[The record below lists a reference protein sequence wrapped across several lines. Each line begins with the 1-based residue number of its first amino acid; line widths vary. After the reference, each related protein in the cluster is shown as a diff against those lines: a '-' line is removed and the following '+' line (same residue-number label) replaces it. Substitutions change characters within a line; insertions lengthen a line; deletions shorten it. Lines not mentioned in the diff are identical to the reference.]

1 MSATIALDGAP
12 VLNPREFEQISKLAY
27 DHFGLDLRNGKQGLI
42 AARLGKKLRE
52 LGLKSFQHYYDY
64 VQADTT
70 GAALATMVDF
80 LTTNHTSFF
89 REPRHFDFLR
99 ETIFPTLRGRAH
111 IHIWSAACSSG
122 EEPYSV
128 AMMLAAEL
136 PQVNWQILGTDIS
149 TRVLESARVGLYEM
163 ARTQGIPVDY
173 LRRFCLKGT
182 GPHAGTLL
190 VDPALKKRVE
200 FRHLNLNEPL
210 PDVGAFDV
218 ILLRNVM
225 IYFDAETKARI
236 IERLT
241 ERLLPGGHLL
251 IGHCDTL
258 NGVPHTL
265 TMLKTSIYRKSA
277 S

>member
-1 MSATIALDGAP
+1 MQPVPLSDAEFAEVRALAMRLTGINLTPSKKMLVVSRWGKRLAHHGFTSFRQY
-12 VLNPREFEQISKLAY
+12 LNWLKNSESGNELQIS
-27 DHFGLDLRNGKQGLI
+27 LDL
-42 AARLGKKLRE
+42 
-52 LGLKSFQHYYDY
+52 
-64 VQADTT
+64 
-70 GAALATMVDF
+70 
-80 LTTNHTSFF
+80 LTTNETYFF
-89 REPRHFDFLR
+89 REPKHFDFLR
-99 ETIFPTLRGRAH
+99 KEVLPAWRSGGIRR
-111 IHIWSAACSSG
+111 IWSAACSSG